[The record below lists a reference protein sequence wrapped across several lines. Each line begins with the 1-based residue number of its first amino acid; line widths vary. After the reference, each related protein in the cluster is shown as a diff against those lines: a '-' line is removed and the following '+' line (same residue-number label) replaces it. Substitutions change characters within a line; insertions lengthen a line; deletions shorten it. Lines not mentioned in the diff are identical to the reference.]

1 MGSTVKNSL
10 LWVFEPI
17 EDDPGFMRK
26 RLFGFEAAYVDGLLC
41 LSVGNG
47 EEPWNGLLVCTSRD
61 RHADL
66 IREFPELAPH
76 PVLGKWLYLSQ
87 TQEEFEALAGAVVE
101 VVRRRDSRVGVE
113 PAARKKSAKKNRFV

>member
-1 MGSTVKNSL
+1 
-10 LWVFEPI
+10 
-17 EDDPGFMRK
+17 
-26 RLFGFEAAYVDGLLC
+26 
-41 LSVGNG
+41 
-47 EEPWNGLLVCTSRD
+47 LLVCTSRD

>member
-10 LWVFEPI
+10 LWVFDPLN
-17 EDDPGFMRK
+17 DDAGFMRK
-26 RLFGFEAAYVDGLLC
+26 RLFGFEAAYMDGLLC

-47 EEPWNGLLVCTSRD
+47 EEPWNGLLVCTSRE

-87 TQEEFEALAGAVVE
+87 RNEDFEAIADRLVKLVS
-101 VVRRRDSRVGVE
+101 RRDSRIGVE
-113 PAARKKSAKKNRFV
+113 PGAKKKAKKVMGS

>member
-10 LWVFEPI
+10 LWVFDPLN
-17 EDDPGFMRK
+17 DDAGFMRK
-26 RLFGFEAAYVDGLLC
+26 RLFGFEAAYMDGLLC

-47 EEPWNGLLVCTSRD
+47 EEQWNGLLVCTSRE

-87 TQEEFEALAGAVVE
+87 RNEDFEAISGTLVKLVS
-101 VVRRRDSRVGVE
+101 RRDSRIGVE
-113 PAARKKSAKKNRFV
+113 PGAKKKKAKKVMGS